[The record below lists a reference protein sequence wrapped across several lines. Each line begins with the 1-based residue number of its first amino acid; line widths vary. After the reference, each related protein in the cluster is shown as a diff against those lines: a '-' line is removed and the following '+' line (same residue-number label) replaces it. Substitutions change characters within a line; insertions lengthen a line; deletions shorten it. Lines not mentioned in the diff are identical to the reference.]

1 MMIDEAM
8 AAERPQPGLPL
19 ELSTADPLVRKALLT
34 IQQRLET
41 PLTVAALADH
51 LKTSR
56 RKLERHFLEA
66 LSMTPSQASMA
77 IRIAHAELLLS
88 RSARTVT
95 QDCGFVDVS
104 HLIRVFRTIHATTP
118 EVWRRAQIR
127 TSSLPGSANVT
138 SDTVDGAEG
147 KRQ

>member
-1 MMIDEAM
+1 MVKPTDTATI
-8 AAERPQPGLPL
+8 PFQQPGLPL

-56 RKLERHFLEA
+56 RKLERHFSDA
-66 LSMTPSQASMA
+66 LSMTPSKAGIA

-95 QDCGFVDVS
+95 QVAQDCGFVDIS
-104 HLIRVFRTIHATTP
+104 HLIRAFKSARGTTP
-118 EVWRRAQIR
+118 EVWRRAQGNLNLESE
-127 TSSLPGSANVT
+127 TNV
-138 SDTVDGAEG
+138 
-147 KRQ
+147 